1 MSANSNNESDTNNN
15 EGQVVVVGQSS
26 ALQVEAQGADLA
38 IGSLQEQTESGG
50 QCEETADTQQVDSD
64 DDMDGDEQEDE
75 GSSSDSGESF
85 TLEGNARPQVLH
97 TPDTRAAELA
107 DRMRGGVHQ
116 SHLPSWRL
124 EGRQVSTSRARPDE
138 SKPVDNADEF
148 PTLAATVGYH
158 TTIRPC
164 AEGEHQAAEAL
175 NLFGQRGRSMK
186 DLRYC
191 ILRLCFRELSVVSG
205 DMWERNMTFFHDWR
219 EFAAALRLA
228 QCKEEAKRQDVA
240 VPSWYLLDGRT
251 GTQMARPF
259 NPEEDRVGGDEGLL
273 LSYKPEGFIWF
284 FKLTT

>member
-1 MSANSNNESDTNNN
+1 MSANSNNEEATNNN
-15 EGQVVVVGQSS
+15 GGQVVAVGQSS
-26 ALQVEAQGADLA
+26 ALQVEAQGTDLA
-38 IGSLQEQTESGG
+38 IGSLQEQTESAG

-75 GSSSDSGESF
+75 CSSSDSGESF
-85 TLEGNARPQVLH
+85 TLEGNDRPQVLH

-124 EGRQVSTSRARPDE
+124 EGRQASTSGAKHDE

-175 NLFGQRGRSMK
+175 NLFGQRGRSMR

-191 ILRLCFRELSVVSG
+191 ILRLCFRELSLVNG

-240 VPSWYLLDGRT
+240 GWQDGYT
-251 GTQMARPF
+251 DGPPIQS
-259 NPEEDRVGGDEGLL
+259 GGG
-273 LSYKPEGFIWF
+273 SC
-284 FKLTT
+284 